1 MDLDL
6 WKKRKKELHWT
17 HDDLA
22 RESGVSRR
30 TIARIFA
37 GKPNTPSPTLN
48 TIEAIERAL
57 GINEK
62 SPTAQDA
69 QPGYVDEFVRDFGD
83 LFADEDFIKYA
94 KLCKKA
100 EGDPRLFLFVPHR
113 PAAFVFR
120 MIGSRLRLRDRL
132 QGGRLFGLRVFFYH
146 GLLFCRLSLT
156 GGLSLRC
163 KRILPL
169 LGELAYLKTEA
180 VAPL

>member
-1 MDLDL
+1 MDIEL

-62 SPTAQDA
+62 SPAAQDA

-83 LFADEDFIKYA
+83 LFADETFRKYA
-94 KLCKKA
+94 TLYKMMNAAQRLLILGMIINQMEKA
-100 EGDPRLFLFVPHR
+100 GIAVPS
-113 PAAFVFR
+113 
-120 MIGSRLRLRDRL
+120 MLR
-132 QGGRLFGLRVFFYH
+132 
-146 GLLFCRLSLT
+146 
-156 GGLSLRC
+156 
-163 KRILPL
+163 
-169 LGELAYLKTEA
+169 
-180 VAPL
+180 